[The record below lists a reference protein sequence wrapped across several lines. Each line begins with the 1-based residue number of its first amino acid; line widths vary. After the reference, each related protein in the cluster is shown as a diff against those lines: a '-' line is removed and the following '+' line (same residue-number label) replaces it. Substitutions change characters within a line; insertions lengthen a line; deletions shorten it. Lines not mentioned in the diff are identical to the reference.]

1 MRAVLLFVLLALAA
15 AAAALPWI
23 LPDPVKPQ
31 VAVGRSAPALESGG
45 ALPDFPPLSTLTETA
60 GRPLFSPARRPVDN
74 SPATIPL
81 SDATRS
87 LILGRYAK
95 TGVVVTGT
103 HRIVMLRDTVKGRG
117 LRLKEGDRLD
127 GWLIEAI
134 GFDTLVLRDGENIL
148 EFDLKSTEQ
157 GE

>member
-1 MRAVLLFVLLALAA
+1 MRAVLLFVLFALAA

-23 LPDPVKPQ
+23 WPDPVKPQ
-31 VAVGRSAPALESGG
+31 VAAGRSAPALEFSG
-45 ALPDFPPLSTLTETA
+45 ALPGIPPLNTLAETA
-60 GRPLFSPARRPVDN
+60 GRPLFSPSRRPLEK
-74 SPATIPL
+74 SPVAISL
-81 SDATRS
+81 SDADRT

-148 EFDLKSTEQ
+148 EFDLKSTE
-157 GE
+157 